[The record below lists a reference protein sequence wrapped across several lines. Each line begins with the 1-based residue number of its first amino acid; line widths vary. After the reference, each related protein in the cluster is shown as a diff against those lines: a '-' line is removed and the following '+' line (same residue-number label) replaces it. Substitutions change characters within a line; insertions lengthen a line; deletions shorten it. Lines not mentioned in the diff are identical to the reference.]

1 MDKSDIVSILH
12 SILEEY
18 DAIDSYDDL
27 TRFVRERHSSESDL
41 ALFYQASFEF
51 KGELFEHQMLHNQLK
66 KLVSTHPHQEIAST
80 KPSYGSMPYNMDWDS
95 TALLRMAAYAY
106 VKEYVT
112 IFDVDYL
119 LVNDFLTL
127 ASIDNSIVPYLRQF
141 VKEYY
146 GQTIQNCIERFHPH
160 NHSEDD
166 NEEEHNSESEG
177 QYSIEVYQESWENSV
192 VRKRNL
198 EDILVKLS
206 KDMQNRTLSINW
218 FPAIRRETTEPFR
231 NFMQDVFDGKLTG
244 EDMINYVKG
253 KTNSFQTDRLELLL
267 FFVINY
273 ITSSPGFII
282 PQMRDVEKLKNDLI
296 AQGEKPPTIERYTNN
311 KSCLTLTTVDDI
323 EKLFPEIFHK
333 FQNFYQLRDIIVWRL
348 QENYKIQKLEESQ
361 DLTNKKKR
369 DKKDKPLPKQFSDF
383 LKIDDETKRKAF
395 AEFLIKELK
404 GKGGKAIALWIRA
417 LKSKS
422 LDNLCQLLEC
432 NENKVLYDLLRKEI
446 DYNGVDAGINK
457 YLNSNFKINTPPHNK
472 QYKTILD
479 KLDNYISKENIK

>member
-1 MDKSDIVSILH
+1 
-12 SILEEY
+12 
-18 DAIDSYDDL
+18 
-27 TRFVRERHSSESDL
+27 
-41 ALFYQASFEF
+41 
-51 KGELFEHQMLHNQLK
+51 
-66 KLVSTHPHQEIAST
+66 
-80 KPSYGSMPYNMDWDS
+80 
-95 TALLRMAAYAY
+95 
-106 VKEYVT
+106 
-112 IFDVDYL
+112 
-119 LVNDFLTL
+119 
-127 ASIDNSIVPYLRQF
+127 
-141 VKEYY
+141 
-146 GQTIQNCIERFHPH
+146 
-160 NHSEDD
+160 
-166 NEEEHNSESEG
+166 
-177 QYSIEVYQESWENSV
+177 
-192 VRKRNL
+192 
-198 EDILVKLS
+198 
-206 KDMQNRTLSINW
+206 
-218 FPAIRRETTEPFR
+218 
-231 NFMQDVFDGKLTG
+231 MQDVFDGKLTG